1 MHVVCNIIRLLLL
14 KILSLIVS
22 DVEVELPLKL
32 LSLLFSTLFT
42 LLTDTVADD
51 EDDSVAGDDDDS
63 NDADDEVDYHLI
75 IGIGDGRSTRA
86 VHVIWDGQ
94 LPKVS

>member
-22 DVEVELPLKL
+22 HVEVELPLKL

-42 LLTDTVADD
+42 LLTDNVADD

-63 NDADDEVDYHLI
+63 DDEVVV
-75 IGIGDGRSTRA
+75 DGRSTRA